1 MVHTMSPS
9 DDDVDLSLSL
19 SLYINISVYVGYS
32 SETGD
37 TSFNF
42 PWGTDA

>member
-1 MVHTMSPS
+1 MSPS
-9 DDDVDLSLSL
+9 DDDVDLSM
-19 SLYINISVYVGYS
+19 YVGYS

-42 PWGTDA
+42 PWGTGTDA